1 MPDEEY
7 PEDFNYIV
15 RLMNTDLDGEKP
27 TLYAL
32 RDVKGIGTRVA
43 ECLIRNAQVSS
54 QEKIGLLSDEDV
66 GKLSKAIEEF
76 TNSVPTWMVNRK
88 RDPYTGEYRHLF
100 GPDLDMALRDDL
112 NRLKKISCYRGVRHE
127 SGHKVRG
134 QRTRSNGRTGL
145 TVGVHRRRMTT
156 K

>member
-1 MPDEEY
+1 MADEEY
-7 PEDFNYIV
+7 PDDFNYIV
-15 RLMNTDLDGEKP
+15 RLMNTDLNGEKP

-43 ECLIRNAQVSS
+43 ESLIRNAEVSPHK
-54 QEKIGLLSDEDV
+54 KIGLLSAEEV
-66 GKLSKAIEEF
+66 EKLKKAIADFSNE
-76 TNSVPTWMVNRK
+76 VPDWMVNRK

-100 GPDLDMALRDDL
+100 GTELDMAFRDDL
-112 NRLKKISCYRGVRHE
+112 NRLRKISCYRGVRHE
-127 SGHKVRG
+127 TGQKVRG

-145 TVGVHRRRMTT
+145 TVGVHRRKMS